1 MSAAAFVGLLIVT
14 LLCIALAQR
23 MAIHRDRS
31 AKLWMWVAACLGP
44 LPVAI
49 LALLPP
55 NRDETRAAS

>member
-23 MAIHRDRS
+23 MAIRRGRS
-31 AKLWMWVAACLGP
+31 AKLWMWLAASLGP
-44 LPVAI
+44 LPIAI
-49 LALLPP
+49 LALLPA